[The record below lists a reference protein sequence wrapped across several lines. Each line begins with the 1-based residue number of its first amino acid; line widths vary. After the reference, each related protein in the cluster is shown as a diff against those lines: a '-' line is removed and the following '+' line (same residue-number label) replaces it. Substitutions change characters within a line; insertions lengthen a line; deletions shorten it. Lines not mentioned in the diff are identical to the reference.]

1 MRPIWKGQISFGLIN
16 IPVELFTAEKRNDLQ
31 FKLLDKRNKAKIKY
45 ERVNEETGKE
55 VPWDEVVKA
64 YEIKKKGYI
73 VVSEEELKRAA
84 IENTQTFEIVD
95 FVAREE
101 ISTAYYEKPYFLVPT
116 KQAKKGYA
124 LLREVLDRSNK
135 VAIGTVVIRTKQYLA
150 ALLVDGDALMLNLM
164 RFGDELKSPADFD
177 IPSGSLKN
185 YKISEKE
192 FEMAKQLVDSMS
204 VKWNPKKYHNTYR
217 EEVMKYIEKK
227 AKTGKIPLPAKEEE
241 RPEKGAEVI
250 DFMELLKKS
259 LKKDEPKRKTSTRKK
274 TRAKTT
280 TRKKKA

>member
-95 FVAREE
+95 FVDREE

-164 RFGDELKSPADFD
+164 RFGDELKSAADFD